1 MSMALS
7 ICRIR
12 GIRVAIHA
20 SWLLLFALVTWSVTV
35 ELAPFGRIPAAL
47 AGVLY
52 ALALFASIV
61 VHEVAHALC
70 ARTYGV
76 QTRVIT
82 LFAFGGIAT
91 LDDEPPTPAAEI
103 AIALAGPLASFVLG
117 GLAFAV
123 SWVLW
128 SLDPGAAT
136 PVATAAELL
145 ALANLLLGAFNL
157 VPAFPMDGGRVLRA
171 VLWRVSGNRSA
182 ATRVAALCGVGF
194 GAALGVA
201 GIVMVATTRD
211 WHFVWYAV
219 LGGFIVRMTWQTHAE
234 ARRRS
239 QIERTGASVA
249 LRAEAALP

>member
-1 MSMALS
+1 MALS

-12 GIRVAIHA
+12 GIRIAIHA
-20 SWLLLFALVTWSVTV
+20 SWLLLFALVTWSVAA

-47 AGVLY
+47 AGLLY
-52 ALALFASIV
+52 ALALFASII

-70 ARTYGV
+70 ARMYGV

-103 AIALAGPLASFVLG
+103 AIALAGPIASFALG

-128 SLDPGAAT
+128 SLDPGAQT
-136 PVATAAELL
+136 PAATATELL
-145 ALANLLLGAFNL
+145 ALANLLLGVFNL

-171 VLWRVSGNRSA
+171 ALWRLSGSRPA

-201 GIVMVATTRD
+201 GAVMLATRGD
-211 WHFVWYAV
+211 WHFIWYAV
-219 LGGFIVRMTWQTHAE
+219 LGGFIVRMTWQTHAD
-234 ARRRS
+234 ARRLS
-239 QIERTGASVA
+239 HVEPTPGSVA
-249 LRAEAALP
+249 LRTGVALP